1 MIGLRTMVS
10 LRIITGLFLLGTL
23 TMGMAGLSHS
33 ATIGF
38 METEGVSAPVA
49 LIPASFES
57 GNAHFALADETSALV
72 VGNTWVSQVQAD
84 GFSAITRAILHM
96 SSCVCS
102 GLRQMWA
109 LSSPVS
115 TESTAPVSPVSSSPS
130 SAFLFF
136 PALVG
141 ILGVALRGE
150 SSVKTL
156 KRGHEGQS
164 NQLPST
170 NSMLILVLSPDAMF
184 GKETEEHLRRLGH
197 PIRVVPSVAE
207 VFSLATHTR
216 VSLALVDPRA
226 SDWDMLRTDTRLKH
240 VPMMGL
246 IPPGLAYSEDDCQAD
261 LERGLDG
268 VHLAQEG
275 HRLLIAK
282 VGAYLRRAGYDV
294 SRRGVY
300 QVGAV
305 ELDADIHEVKV
316 GGQRIPLSAKPFAI
330 LEAFMRT
337 PSKAFSRG
345 ELIDLVWGPDFAIG
359 HHTLDVHVHA
369 LRQVLDRDP
378 SRLCRLMT
386 IKGVGFKLRL
396 AEPVMGASPVP
407 NTLPMA
413 VNAFPL
419 LRPVTAHGSIAPRPL
434 ALAPPS
440 SRRTCVGAVTRQ
452 RRARPLRNVTSVRPL
467 HNAVSVG

>member
-1 MIGLRTMVS
+1 MIGLRNMVS
-10 LRIITGLFLLGTL
+10 LRIVTGLLVLCSV
-23 TMGMAGLSHS
+23 TMGMAGLSYS

-38 METEGVSAPVA
+38 METDGVSAPVA
-49 LIPASFES
+49 LLPVSFES
-57 GNAHFALADETSALV
+57 NGALPALADGTLALV
-72 VGNTWVSQVQAD
+72 AGNTWVPHVQTG

-109 LSSPVS
+109 LSSPFS
-115 TESTAPVSPVSSSPS
+115 TESTAPMKPVSSSPS
-130 SAFLFF
+130 SAFLFL

-156 KRGHEGQS
+156 KRGHEFQS
-164 NQLPST
+164 NQRQSS
-170 NSMLILVLSPDAMF
+170 NSMLILVLSPDATF

-197 PIRVVPSVAE
+197 LIRVVPTVEE

-216 VSLALVDPRA
+216 VSLALVDPRS

-246 IPPGLAYSEDDCQAD
+246 IPPCFAYSEDECQAD

-300 QVGAV
+300 RVGAV

-396 AEPVMGASPVP
+396 AEPVRGASPVP
-407 NTLPMA
+407 YTLPMA

-419 LRPVTAHGSIAPRPL
+419 LRPGTVHGSIAPRPI
-434 ALAPPS
+434 ALAPS
-440 SRRTCVGAVTRQ
+440 ASRRTCVGAVPRQ

-467 HNAVSVG
+467 HNAVSAG